1 MKHVL
6 VVEDDSLERKALERM
21 FELCYHDAFSV
32 VSAVD
37 GRMALDRFQ
46 NYLFELVL
54 LDINLPD
61 KSGLE
66 LLRRMKEIRGDVAV
80 IMATAYSDYEHLRA
94 AMRDGSSDYLIKPY
108 SMATFKEAVDRYLSR
123 SVEQRDLFG
132 SVKSAS
138 MVRQYLDEHY
148 AEDVTL
154 DELARLVNR
163 DRSYV
168 GKLFKREY
176 GSSIFS
182 YLLSVRIRHAKELLA
197 KGMSVGE
204 VSVQVGF
211 SDPAYFG
218 KCFKREVGT
227 SPAQFVRS

>member
-1 MKHVL
+1 M
-6 VVEDDSLERKALERM
+6 
-21 FELCYHDAFSV
+21 
-32 VSAVD
+32 
-37 GRMALDRFQ
+37 
-46 NYLFELVL
+46 
-54 LDINLPD
+54 
-61 KSGLE
+61 
-66 LLRRMKEIRGDVAV
+66 
-80 IMATAYSDYEHLRA
+80 
-94 AMRDGSSDYLIKPY
+94 
-108 SMATFKEAVDRYLSR
+108 
-123 SVEQRDLFG
+123 
-132 SVKSAS
+132 
-138 MVRQYLDEHY
+138 RQYLDEHY

-197 KGMSVGE
+197 SGMSVGE
-204 VSVQVGF
+204 VAVRVGF